1 LKIPIN
7 QNFGFVLGI
16 IFGVSALALPFIHVH
31 LPDDLESK
39 IPGLANKKGAVVH
52 HKHKT
57 STAADGSKAAS
68 SETESMPM
76 LEDVRVEDAPVENY
90 RVDGVGLDD
99 MESPVHHDES
109 KRYLTTKPESVAPSS
124 ILESAESMPLL
135 EPAETEKQELEAVE
149 EEDEIDLS
157 EPVLLPVPELA
168 KSREMMLKKTFIKFK
183 HFERKSIFV
192 QNINFSN
199 TVDFH

>member
-1 LKIPIN
+1 MVHISILIS
-7 QNFGFVLGI
+7 QNLRIFVFKFILGI
-16 IFGVSALALPFIHVH
+16 IAVVSALALPFIHVH

-76 LEDVRVEDAPVENY
+76 LEDVRVDDAPVENY

-109 KRYLTTKPESVAPSS
+109 KRYLTTKSIVASESVAPSS

-135 EPAETEKQELEAVE
+135 EPAETEKQELEAVQ
-149 EEDEIDLS
+149 EDQESEIDLS

-168 KSREMMLKKTFIKFK
+168 KSREMMLKKIFIK
-183 HFERKSIFV
+183 
-192 QNINFSN
+192 NISN
-199 TVDFH
+199 ENRF